1 MKAVVDTSAVIWL
14 NKINR
19 LELLTKLYGKL
30 IAPPAVFDE
39 LRYPVEVLK
48 FANRYIAK
56 LDLSD
61 IEQKYE
67 KLVGKYMSEFGWS
80 DRADIEVFVTYR
92 FFTKTDEMLFANKGA
107 KERLSRYGQVRELFE
122 LYELAE
128 KRGLFG
134 RKDSIKFINDLMK
147 VNYRVPDLKI
157 LKRQLL

>member
-30 IAPPAVFDE
+30 IATPAVFDE

-56 LDLSD
+56 LDL
-61 IEQKYE
+61 
-67 KLVGKYMSEFGWS
+67 LVGKYMSEFGWS

>member
-48 FANRYIAK
+48 FANRYIVK
-56 LDLSD
+56 LDLSG

-92 FFTKTDEMLFANKGA
+92 FFTKTDGMLFANKGA
-107 KERLSRYGQVRELFE
+107 KEMLGRYGQVRELFE

-134 RKDSIKFINDLMK
+134 RKYSIKFINDLMK

-157 LKRQLL
+157 LKRQL